1 MSIKE
6 IMKKPIT
13 IGNDSTIHD
22 ALRKILQHNISR
34 VLVTDDTGAPTWI
47 VTEKDLGFF
56 LLADKSEKGLDQIP
70 LSTIKKPIISV
81 GHVASIKD
89 SASILLSKNI
99 GSLGISNSEGVIS
112 GIITKTDLTRYYID
126 HFVGKKRVGDV
137 MTVSYVSTH
146 SEDSLD
152 KVISE
157 MLKQKVSRIILKDA
171 SDIPEG
177 IMTFRDIFRISLT
190 LGGEEKIVDNVDPTI
205 SVVFPRKGF
214 VSDSGFG
221 GTILA
226 KELMQKNIVSV
237 DYDDDL
243 VTGCAEIIESNVHG
257 VGVLINGKLSGILS
271 KTDVMKAITQ
281 IG

>member
-1 MSIKE
+1 MSITE

-13 IGNDSTIHD
+13 IGKDSTIYD
-22 ALRKILQHNISR
+22 VLKKILQHNISR
-34 VLVTDDTGAPTWI
+34 LLVTDDSGAPTWI

-56 LLADKSEKGLDQIP
+56 LLADKSEKNMDQIP
-70 LSTIKKPIISV
+70 LATVAKPIISV

-89 SASILLSKNI
+89 SAATLLSKKI
-99 GSLGISNSEGVIS
+99 GSLGISDNDGVIS
-112 GIITKTDLTRYYID
+112 GIVTKTDLTRYYID

-137 MTVSYVSTH
+137 MTVSYASMH

-152 KVISE
+152 RVISE
-157 MLKQKVSRIILKDA
+157 MLNQKVSRIILKDA
-171 SDIPEG
+171 SDVPEG

-190 LGGEEKIVDNVDPTI
+190 LGQEEKIVDNADPVV

-221 GTILA
+221 GTISA
-226 KELMQKNIVSV
+226 KELMQKGIVSV
-237 DYDDDL
+237 DYNDDL
-243 VTGCAEIIESNVHG
+243 VTGCSELIENGVNG

-271 KTDVMKAITQ
+271 KTDVMKAIVQ